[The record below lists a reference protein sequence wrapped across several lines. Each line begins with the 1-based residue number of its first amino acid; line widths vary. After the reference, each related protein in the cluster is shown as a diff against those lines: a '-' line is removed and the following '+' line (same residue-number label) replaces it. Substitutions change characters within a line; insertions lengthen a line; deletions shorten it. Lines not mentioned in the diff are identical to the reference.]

1 MTSTGDQSTVT
12 INAAAV
18 EIIGGITAG
27 AQYRNDGTLNW
38 TGTDADVSVVADRI
52 AIGGLGVSEFG
63 TIVTRG
69 GSVQATG
76 DVVFRTP
83 GTAADS
89 GFSLNSMSFIR
100 TMTVGTESLPAIS
113 ETPSVSV
120 LSDSRV
126 SVLGLIEAAG
136 SLADLLI
143 DASGSVRLDGI
154 LRADD
159 QMTISS
165 RAAGDDA
172 IELAQLMLW
181 SNSAGQLLNQS
192 GRAIDRS
199 GYLIDAQ
206 GRHVDASGNLLPTG
220 AAPVAGEHRYV

>member
-1 MTSTGDQSTVT
+1 
-12 INAAAV
+12 
-18 EIIGGITAG
+18 
-27 AQYRNDGTLNW
+27 
-38 TGTDADVSVVADRI
+38 
-52 AIGGLGVSEFG
+52 
-63 TIVTRG
+63 
-69 GSVQATG
+69 
-76 DVVFRTP
+76 
-83 GTAADS
+83 
-89 GFSLNSMSFIR
+89 
-100 TMTVGTESLPAIS
+100 
-113 ETPSVSV
+113 
-120 LSDSRV
+120 
-126 SVLGLIEAAG
+126 LIEAAG

-172 IELAQLMLW
+172 IELAQPTPW

-206 GRHVDASGNLLPTG
+206 GRHVDAKPQFALPTG
-220 AAPVAGEHRYV
+220 AAPVAGGTPVRLSGGTLNAANIQITSAIRN